1 MRRGCT
7 TDYMTQRD
15 SKEGRKKLR
24 GKEMM
29 EEKKEKKHKRK
40 KGRRQWEKGG
50 TNRRKH
56 GQNEGG

>member
-50 TNRRKH
+50 TNK
-56 GQNEGG
+56 ETWTE